1 MTDPHAGAHP
11 HGSQSPQQSPRP
23 FSQPSPGSPRPQ
35 GAPPMHAPGTR
46 LPGAAGMGAQQPRPM
61 GSQGPVP
68 VSQPPGLPRQR
79 SGSVINPAAG
89 GPAKAY
95 DDEPVALVDENEDDA
110 GLQAVATPPKSK
122 ISFGADLGM
131 KKHDWKRQPKVTG
144 NGAVRV
150 KTFHAKL
157 SDQGLEYL
165 DEAINTFLDDHPEVD
180 LKFVTTNVGMFDGKF
195 KDLALVVN
203 VWY

>member
-1 MTDPHAGAHP
+1 MGGQAPLP
-11 HGSQSPQQSPRP
+11 VSPQ
-23 FSQPSPGSPRPQ
+23 
-35 GAPPMHAPGTR
+35 
-46 LPGAAGMGAQQPRPM
+46 
-61 GSQGPVP
+61 
-68 VSQPPGLPRQR
+68 GLPRQR
-79 SGSVINPAAG
+79 SGSTINPAAG
-89 GPAKAY
+89 SPAKAY
-95 DDEPVALVDENEDDA
+95 DDEPVALVDDNDDDA
-110 GLQAVATPPKSK
+110 TLRSPATPAKSK
-122 ISFGADLGM
+122 ITFGADLGM
-131 KKHDWKRQPKVTG
+131 KKHDWKRQPTATG
-144 NGAVRV
+144 NSAVRV